1 MLFAVVFSLLVHLA
15 ALFFLKS
22 RLLQLDNPLPQ
33 AIPFTVSLNLPDK
46 PRLPSP
52 PLPLPE
58 PPAEAKPLPKPQ
70 PKTVRKPPAPTVIAT
85 NKPTPDR
92 VELPP
97 VKPAEPT
104 PLPPTPSPRPD
115 APTDMMSYVN
125 AARERRRQS
134 EDYAARVN
142 AEAVAR
148 ERKPSEDEI
157 RNEIIK
163 NNLKAGTNGIF
174 QIISLGPYNAQFSF
188 KGWTTDY
195 YSARRELVQVEA
207 GPGEDIKRNIA
218 RKMIE
223 LIRRHYSGDFNWE
236 SLRLGRV
243 VVLSARE
250 EDQRGLEDFL
260 IQEFFQGDM
269 LR

>member
-1 MLFAVVFSLLVHLA
+1 M
-15 ALFFLKS
+15 
-22 RLLQLDNPLPQ
+22 
-33 AIPFTVSLNLPDK
+33 SLNLPDK
-46 PRLPSP
+46 PRPLPP
-52 PLPLPE
+52 PLPQPE

-70 PKTVRKPPAPTVIAT
+70 PKAVRKPPTVITT

-97 VKPAEPT
+97 AKPVEPP

-134 EDYAARVN
+134 EDYAARIN

-148 ERKPSEDEI
+148 ERKPSEDEV

-163 NNLKAGTNGIF
+163 SNLKAGTNGIF
-174 QIISLGPYNAQFSF
+174 RIISVGPYNAQFSF
-188 KGWTTDY
+188 MGWTTDY
-195 YSARRELVQVEA
+195 SNARRELVLVEA
-207 GPGEDIKRNIA
+207 GPGEDIRRNIA

-243 VVLSARE
+243 VVLSARQ
-250 EDQRGLEDFL
+250 EDGPGLEDFL
-260 IQEFFQGDM
+260 ILEFFQGDA